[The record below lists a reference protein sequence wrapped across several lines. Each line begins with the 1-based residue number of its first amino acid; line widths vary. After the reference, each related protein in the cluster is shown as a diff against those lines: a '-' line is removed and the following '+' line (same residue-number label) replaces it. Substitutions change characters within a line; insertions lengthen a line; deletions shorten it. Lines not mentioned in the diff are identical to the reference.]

1 MQTNIS
7 SEERLI
13 SNGKATETS
22 QVNLIHLLTLLRRYL
37 WIFALTAGGT
47 LGLTILITLL
57 LRPMY
62 EAKGQL
68 LMEQDNKASELTGLS
83 EKLGG
88 LDSLTSQGNPLE
100 TQAQVLLSGPVLS
113 QTIAAGDLRTDEG
126 KPLSIEDFREL
137 LKVKAIRNTDVLE
150 VSFRDPSPEK
160 AAKTLKTLFQYYLLA
175 DVQAN
180 RAQTRAAREF
190 ILSQLPRTEQDLQKA
205 ESALKKFKEGS
216 RVINLEAE
224 GQVAVEGIGKLTEAL
239 AEAQAQYA
247 VAKKSYEQ
255 LRQKLALS
263 SAQAIAAGELS
274 EASGFQGTL
283 KQLQQIEDQITVN
296 QESLGDDHPKMIELR
311 RQRKALQAAVQQR
324 VGETIGAKAS
334 PVGSGNFQKG
344 EFGLE
349 LTTELVKAD
358 VAQKS
363 AAERVGKIQQ
373 FLKLYRERT
382 DVMPR
387 LEQQQVQLERRAEVG
402 RQTYQNLLK
411 SLQDAQLAENQNV
424 GNARVLDPP
433 RIPIEPVW
441 PKPILNAV
449 LGGILGI
456 VSGVGVVLLLDTL
469 DRKIR
474 TMSELRSIFSY
485 LVLGVIPSFD
495 IGAKGSRQK
504 QVNQHATDSLVMRHS
519 PRSTVSEA
527 YRALLANLKFSR
539 SDNPLRVIVVT
550 SCLPGEGKSTTVAN
564 LALAMEELGARVI
577 VIDADLRRPSQ
588 HTVWEVPNA
597 VGLSN
602 VLVDDA
608 ILSAATRIENERLS
622 LLTSG
627 VLPPSSIPLLDS
639 ARMESVLEDLSTTFD
654 YILIDTP
661 PLMVGADA
669 LVLAKKADGL
679 LLVSRPEILNR
690 SAAVRGK
697 ELLSQVEEKV
707 SGMVVNCIKNN
718 NENEGYY
725 YYSEDYYSSEHSI
738 KIRNGKSS
746 KVFPAK
752 GN

>member
-1 MQTNIS
+1 MQTNIN
-7 SEERLI
+7 SEERLS
-13 SNGKATETS
+13 SNGKAPETS
-22 QVNLIHLLTLLRRYL
+22 QVDLFHLLTLLRRYL
-37 WIFALTAGGT
+37 WLFVLTVGGV

-113 QTIAAGDLRTDEG
+113 QTIAAEDLRTDEG
-126 KPLSIEDFREL
+126 KPLSIEDFRDL

-190 ILSQLPRTEQDLQKA
+190 IVSQLPRTEQDLRKT
-205 ESALKKFKEGS
+205 ESALRKFKEGS

-224 GQVAVEGIGKLTEAL
+224 GQAAVEGMGKLTEAL

-263 SAQAIAAGELS
+263 PAQAIAAGALS

-283 KQLQQIEDQITVN
+283 KQLQQIEDQITVS
-296 QESLGDDHPKMIELR
+296 QENLRDDHPKMIELG
-311 RQRKALQAAVQQR
+311 RQRKALQAALQER
-324 VGETIGAKAS
+324 VGETIDAKAS
-334 PVGSGNFQKG
+334 SVGSGNVQKG

-363 AAERVGKIQQ
+363 AAERVGKIQE
-373 FLKLYRERT
+373 FLKLYKERT
-382 DVMPR
+382 DVIPR

-474 TMSELRSIFSY
+474 TMSELRSTFSY

-495 IGAKGSRQK
+495 IGAKGNRQK
-504 QVNQHATDSLVMRHS
+504 QVDQHATDSLVMRHS
-519 PRSTVSEA
+519 PRSTVSET

-608 ILSAATRIENERLS
+608 ILGAATRIESERLS

-679 LLVSRPEILNR
+679 LLVCRPELLNR
-690 SAAVRGK
+690 SAATRGK
-697 ELLSQVEEKV
+697 ELLSQIEEKV
-707 SGMVVNCIKNN
+707 IGMVVNCIKNN

-725 YYSEDYYSSEHSI
+725 YYSEDYYSSNHSI
-738 KIRNGKSS
+738 ETKNGKFS
-746 KVFPAK
+746 KTL
-752 GN
+752 